1 MRQLLLGFSSE
12 GIAGSQD
19 LDTWRRSFTAAF
31 ATAEDAVP
39 VSWGASSRF
48 DGEPFE
54 SNPELT
60 TVSVDGICNFRTC
73 I

>member
-1 MRQLLLGFSSE
+1 VRQILLGFSSE

-39 VSWGASSRF
+39 VSWVLSRF

-60 TVSVDGICNFRTC
+60 TVSVDGMCNIRTC

>member
-1 MRQLLLGFSSE
+1 VRQLLLGFSSE
-12 GIAGSQD
+12 GITGSQD

-31 ATAEDAVP
+31 ASAEDAVP
-39 VSWGASSRF
+39 VSWGASSRV

-60 TVSVDGICNFRTC
+60 TVSVYGNCNILTC